1 VEKYGGLLNYKVSKQ
16 EIMTIKVGIAGYGL
30 AGRYFHAPLLK
41 GCGFDVVGVQTS
53 NQERSQHAVADFPL
67 TKVVSTISELVEL
80 DLDLLVVASANL
92 VHAEHAIAGINKG
105 IPVVIDK
112 PMGRTAKEVAEIIS
126 VSESKN
132 VPITTFFNRRWDS
145 DALTIKKVLESKVLG
160 EIHRLDS
167 RFERF
172 RPELNLNSWRESMS
186 SEQGGGLLLD
196 LQPHLISTA
205 LDWFGKATLVNAAVR
220 TLRGGADDDSVL
232 VLHHETGVNSYLS
245 ASAVVGAPGPRIRI
259 LGTKGALVINDL
271 DPQEALLRQGKFP
284 ENGTWTYPTTSQA
297 FIHRGDEIE
306 TIESVPGN
314 YGHFYKQV
322 EDAIVNG
329 KPWPVS
335 TSDALLV
342 AQIIDQAREIGE
354 RG

>member
-1 VEKYGGLLNYKVSKQ
+1 
-16 EIMTIKVGIAGYGL
+16 MTLKVGIAGYGL
-30 AGRYFHAPLLK
+30 AGRFFHAPLLK
-41 GCGFDVVGVQTS
+41 GCSFEVTGVLTTKKD
-53 NQERSQHAVADFPL
+53 RSANALLDFPN
-67 TKVVSTISELVEL
+67 TKVVGTISELVDL

-112 PMGRTAKEVAEIIS
+112 PMGRTAAEVQQIIS
-126 VSESKN
+126 AAQSKN
-132 VPITTFFNRRWDS
+132 VAVTTFFNRRWDS

-160 EIHRLDS
+160 EVHRLDS

-172 RPELNLNSWRESMS
+172 RPELNLDSWRESMS
-186 SEQGGGLLLD
+186 AEQGGGQLLD

-205 LDWFGKATLVNAAVR
+205 LDWFGPASLVTASVR
-220 TLRGGADDDSVL
+220 SLRLGADDDSVL
-232 VLHHETGVNSYLS
+232 VLHHKSGVDSYLS
-245 ASAVVGAPGPRIRI
+245 ASALVGAPGPRIRL

-271 DPQEALLRQGKFP
+271 DPQEALLRDGKFP
-284 ENGTWTYPTTSQA
+284 ENGTWTVPTSSEA

-306 TIESVPGN
+306 KIESVPGN

-322 EDAIVNG
+322 EQAIVNG
-329 KPWPVS
+329 APWPVS

-342 AQIIDQAREIGE
+342 SQIIDQAREIGE
-354 RG
+354 RV

>member
-1 VEKYGGLLNYKVSKQ
+1 
-16 EIMTIKVGIAGYGL
+16 MTLKVGIAGYGL
-30 AGRYFHAPLLK
+30 AGRFFHAPLLK
-41 GCGFDVVGVQTS
+41 GCGFEVTGVLTTKKD
-53 NQERSQHAVADFPL
+53 RSANALLDFPN
-67 TKVVSTISELVEL
+67 TKVVGTISELVDL

-112 PMGRTAKEVAEIIS
+112 PMGRTAAEVQQIIS
-126 VSESKN
+126 AAQSKN
-132 VPITTFFNRRWDS
+132 VAVTTFFNRRWDS

-160 EIHRLDS
+160 EVHRLDS

-172 RPELNLNSWRESMS
+172 RPELNLDSWRESMS
-186 SEQGGGLLLD
+186 AEQGGGQLLD

-205 LDWFGKATLVNAAVR
+205 LDWFGPASLVTASVR
-220 TLRGGADDDSVL
+220 SLRSGADDDSVL
-232 VLHHETGVNSYLS
+232 VLHHKSGVDSYLS
-245 ASAVVGAPGPRIRI
+245 ASALVGAPGPRIRL

-271 DPQEALLRQGKFP
+271 DPQEALLRDGKFP
-284 ENGTWTYPTTSQA
+284 ENGTWTVPTSSEA

-306 TIESVPGN
+306 KIESVPGN

-322 EDAIVNG
+322 EQAIVNG
-329 KPWPVS
+329 VPWPVS

-342 AQIIDQAREIGE
+342 SQIIDQAREIGE
-354 RG
+354 RV

>member
-1 VEKYGGLLNYKVSKQ
+1 
-16 EIMTIKVGIAGYGL
+16 MTLKVGIAGYGL

-41 GCGFDVVGVQTS
+41 GCGFEVVGVLTTS
-53 NQERSQHAVADFPL
+53 KERIANALLDFPN
-67 TKVVSTISELVEL
+67 TRVVGSISELVDL

-92 VHAEHAIAGINKG
+92 VHAEQALAGIKKG

-112 PMGRTAKEVAEIIS
+112 PMGRTASEVEKIIAAGQ
-126 VSESKN
+126 SKN
-132 VPITTFFNRRWDS
+132 VAVTTFFNRRWDS
-145 DALTIKKVLESKVLG
+145 DALTIKKVLASKVLG

-172 RPELNLNSWRESMS
+172 RPELTPNSWRESMS
-186 SEQGGGLLLD
+186 AEQGGGQLLD

-205 LDWFGKATLVNAAVR
+205 IDWFGPAKLVAASVR
-220 TLRGGADDDSVL
+220 SLRSTTDDDSVL
-232 VLHHETGVNSYLS
+232 VLNHESGVNSYLS
-245 ASAVVGAPGPRIRI
+245 ASALVGAPGPRIRI

-271 DPQEALLRQGKFP
+271 DPQEALLRAGKFP
-284 ENGTWTYPTTSQA
+284 ENGTWTVPTSSEA

-306 TIESVPGN
+306 KIESVPGN

-322 EDAIVNG
+322 EQAIVNG
-329 KPWPVS
+329 APWPVS

-342 AQIIDQAREIGE
+342 SQIIDQAREIGE
-354 RG
+354 RA